1 MNWFEGFR
9 RLKKVLTIVF
19 ILIIIGFYWDRFFS
33 EPSLKAE
40 RAKGGETGFVISET
54 NQSFIQNDLALYFE
68 PLETAEKNQWIVEW
82 RFTKFI
88 FPENA
93 SLKVI
98 KKLFKEKEETNL
110 FSVLKATILS
120 IFATVISIEIL
131 FRVPTYIIRGFKKA

>member
-33 EPSLKAE
+33 EPLLKAE

-54 NQSFIQNDLALYFE
+54 NQYFVQNDLALYFE

-98 KKLFKEKEETNL
+98 KKVFKEKEETDL